1 MSETPASA
9 IVIGTGAIGQAL
21 VAQLQGRYSQ
31 VLALGRRSEPAIHFE
46 DETSI
51 AAAAHWSAEQ
61 CEAAGAPLR
70 LLLVSSGFLHGAA
83 GQPERS
89 LKELQP
95 GYLAHSFLVNAL
107 GPALLMKHFLPLLP
121 RQGPCKA
128 VFLSARVGSIED
140 NRLGGWY
147 GYRAA
152 KAALNQL
159 VKTASIEQTRRNKQS
174 SVVAQPGRGR
184 RADRAGDRSLGRSQY
199 RRLYRLPRRSPAL
212 VAPPQHAARRRF
224 RMAGFPISTQPIA
237 ENPPWP
243 KKSAL
248 KPIAARPSPFLPP
261 A

>member
-46 DETSI
+46 DEASI
-51 AAAAHWSAEQ
+51 AAAAHWSTEQ
-61 CEAAGAPLR
+61 CEGAGAPLR

-159 VKTASIEQTRRNKQS
+159 VKTASIEQARRNRQS
-174 SVVAQPGRGR
+174 SVVALHPGTVDSPLSAPFSKSG
-184 RADRAGDRSLGRSQY
+184 LEV
-199 RRLYRLPRRSPAL
+199 RSPA
-212 VAPPQHAARRRF
+212 VAAGQIVQVIEDLDAASTG
-224 RMAGFPISTQPIA
+224 GFIDYRGDRL
-237 ENPPWP
+237 PW
-243 KKSAL
+243 
-248 KPIAARPSPFLPP
+248 
-261 A
+261 

>member
-159 VKTASIEQTRRNKQS
+159 VKTASIEQARRNKQS
-174 SVVAQPGRGR
+174 SVVALHPGTVDSPLSAPFSKSG
-184 RADRAGDRSLGRSQY
+184 LEV
-199 RRLYRLPRRSPAL
+199 RSPAE
-212 VAPPQHAARRRF
+212 AAEQIVQVIE
-224 RMAGFPISTQPIA
+224 ALDAASTGGFIDYRGDRL
-237 ENPPWP
+237 PW
-243 KKSAL
+243 
-248 KPIAARPSPFLPP
+248 
-261 A
+261 

>member
-1 MSETPASA
+1 MNETPASA

-159 VKTASIEQTRRNKQS
+159 VKTASIEQARRNKQS
-174 SVVAQPGRGR
+174 SVVALHPGTVDSPLSAPFSKSG
-184 RADRAGDRSLGRSQY
+184 LEV
-199 RRLYRLPRRSPAL
+199 RSPAE
-212 VAPPQHAARRRF
+212 AAEQIVQVIE
-224 RMAGFPISTQPIA
+224 ALDAASTGGFIDYRGDRL
-237 ENPPWP
+237 PW
-243 KKSAL
+243 
-248 KPIAARPSPFLPP
+248 
-261 A
+261 

>member
-1 MSETPASA
+1 MSETRASA

-21 VAQLQGRYSQ
+21 VAQLQSRYSQ
-31 VLALGRRSEPAIHFE
+31 VLALGRRSDPAIDFE
-46 DETSI
+46 DEASI
-51 AAAAHWSAEQ
+51 EAAAQWSAGQ
-61 CEAAGAPLR
+61 CESAAAPLR

-95 GYLAHSFLVNAL
+95 GYLAHSFWVNAI

-121 RQGPCKA
+121 RQGLSKA

-159 VKTASIEQTRRNKQS
+159 VKTASIEQSRRNKQS
-174 SVVAQPGRGR
+174 LVLALHPGTVDSPLSAPFGKSGL
-184 RADRAGDRSLGRSQY
+184 DV
-199 RRLYRLPRRSPAL
+199 RSPA
-212 VAPPQHAARRRF
+212 VAAEQIVQVIEALGAQDTG
-224 RMAGFPISTQPIA
+224 GFVDYRGEPV
-237 ENPPWP
+237 PW
-243 KKSAL
+243 
-248 KPIAARPSPFLPP
+248 
-261 A
+261 

>member
-1 MSETPASA
+1 MNEPPASA

-89 LKELQP
+89 LRELQS

-121 RQGPCKA
+121 RQGACKA

-174 SVVAQPGRGR
+174 SVVALHPGTVDSPLSAPFSKSG
-184 RADRAGDRSLGRSQY
+184 LEV
-199 RRLYRLPRRSPAL
+199 RSPAE
-212 VAPPQHAARRRF
+212 AAGQIVQVIE
-224 RMAGFPISTQPIA
+224 ALDAASTGGFIDYRGDRL
-237 ENPPWP
+237 PW
-243 KKSAL
+243 
-248 KPIAARPSPFLPP
+248 
-261 A
+261 

>member
-46 DETSI
+46 DEASI

-61 CEAAGAPLR
+61 CESAGAPLR

-121 RQGPCKA
+121 RQGACKA

-159 VKTASIEQTRRNKQS
+159 VKTASIEQARRNRQS
-174 SVVAQPGRGR
+174 SVVALHPGTVDSPLSAPFSKSG
-184 RADRAGDRSLGRSQY
+184 LEV
-199 RRLYRLPRRSPAL
+199 RSPA
-212 VAPPQHAARRRF
+212 VAAGQIVQVIEDLDAASTG
-224 RMAGFPISTQPIA
+224 GFIDYRGDRL
-237 ENPPWP
+237 PW
-243 KKSAL
+243 
-248 KPIAARPSPFLPP
+248 
-261 A
+261 

>member
-1 MSETPASA
+1 MNETPASA

-174 SVVAQPGRGR
+174 SVVALHPGTVDSPLSAPFSKSG
-184 RADRAGDRSLGRSQY
+184 LEV
-199 RRLYRLPRRSPAL
+199 RSPAE
-212 VAPPQHAARRRF
+212 AAEQIVQVIE
-224 RMAGFPISTQPIA
+224 ALDAATTGGFIDYRGDRL
-237 ENPPWP
+237 PW
-243 KKSAL
+243 
-248 KPIAARPSPFLPP
+248 
-261 A
+261 

>member
-159 VKTASIEQTRRNKQS
+159 VKTASIEQARRNKQS
-174 SVVAQPGRGR
+174 SVVALHPGTVDSPLSAPFSKSG
-184 RADRAGDRSLGRSQY
+184 LEV
-199 RRLYRLPRRSPAL
+199 RSPAE
-212 VAPPQHAARRRF
+212 AAGQIVQVIE
-224 RMAGFPISTQPIA
+224 ALDAASTGGFIDYRGDRL
-237 ENPPWP
+237 PW
-243 KKSAL
+243 
-248 KPIAARPSPFLPP
+248 
-261 A
+261 

>member
-159 VKTASIEQTRRNKQS
+159 VKTASIEQARRNKQS
-174 SVVAQPGRGR
+174 SVVALHPGTVDSPLSAPFSKSG
-184 RADRAGDRSLGRSQY
+184 LGV
-199 RRLYRLPRRSPAL
+199 RSPAE
-212 VAPPQHAARRRF
+212 AAEQIVQVIE
-224 RMAGFPISTQPIA
+224 ALDAASTGGFIDYRGDRL
-237 ENPPWP
+237 PW
-243 KKSAL
+243 
-248 KPIAARPSPFLPP
+248 
-261 A
+261 

>member
-1 MSETPASA
+1 MNETPASA

-159 VKTASIEQTRRNKQS
+159 VKTASIEQTRRNRQS
-174 SVVAQPGRGR
+174 SVVALHPGTVDSPLSAPFSKSGLEVRSSAKAAGQIVQVIEALDAASTGGFIDYR
-184 RADRAGDRSLGRSQY
+184 GDR
-199 RRLYRLPRRSPAL
+199 LP
-212 VAPPQHAARRRF
+212 
-224 RMAGFPISTQPIA
+224 
-237 ENPPWP
+237 W
-243 KKSAL
+243 
-248 KPIAARPSPFLPP
+248 
-261 A
+261 

>member
-46 DETSI
+46 DEAGI

-61 CEAAGAPLR
+61 CEGAGAPLR

-83 GQPERS
+83 GRPERS

-95 GYLAHSFLVNAL
+95 DYLAHSFLVNAL

-159 VKTASIEQTRRNKQS
+159 VKTASIEQARRNRQS
-174 SVVAQPGRGR
+174 SVVALHPGTVDSPLSTPFSKSG
-184 RADRAGDRSLGRSQY
+184 LEV
-199 RRLYRLPRRSPAL
+199 RSPA
-212 VAPPQHAARRRF
+212 VAAGQIVQVIEDLDAASTG
-224 RMAGFPISTQPIA
+224 GFIDYRGDRL
-237 ENPPWP
+237 PW
-243 KKSAL
+243 
-248 KPIAARPSPFLPP
+248 
-261 A
+261 

>member
-46 DETSI
+46 DEASI

-61 CEAAGAPLR
+61 CEGAGAPLR

-95 GYLAHSFLVNAL
+95 DYLAHRFLVNVL
-107 GPALLMKHFLPLLP
+107 GPALLMKHFLPLMP

-159 VKTASIEQTRRNKQS
+159 VKTASIEQARLNRQS
-174 SVVAQPGRGR
+174 SVVALHPGTVDSPLSAPFSKSG
-184 RADRAGDRSLGRSQY
+184 LEV
-199 RRLYRLPRRSPAL
+199 RSPA
-212 VAPPQHAARRRF
+212 VAAGQIVQVIEDLDAASTG
-224 RMAGFPISTQPIA
+224 GFIDYRGDRL
-237 ENPPWP
+237 PW
-243 KKSAL
+243 
-248 KPIAARPSPFLPP
+248 
-261 A
+261 

>member
-1 MSETPASA
+1 MNETPASA

-159 VKTASIEQTRRNKQS
+159 VKTASIEQTRRNRQS
-174 SVVAQPGRGR
+174 SVVALHPGTVDSPLSAPFGKSGL
-184 RADRAGDRSLGRSQY
+184 DV
-199 RRLYRLPRRSPAL
+199 RSPA
-212 VAPPQHAARRRF
+212 VAAGQIVQVIEALDAASTG
-224 RMAGFPISTQPIA
+224 GFIDYRGDRL
-237 ENPPWP
+237 PW
-243 KKSAL
+243 
-248 KPIAARPSPFLPP
+248 
-261 A
+261 

>member
-1 MSETPASA
+1 MNEPPASA

-89 LKELQP
+89 LRELQS

-174 SVVAQPGRGR
+174 SVVALHPGTVDSPLSAPFSKSG
-184 RADRAGDRSLGRSQY
+184 LEV
-199 RRLYRLPRRSPAL
+199 RSPAE
-212 VAPPQHAARRRF
+212 AAGQIVQVIE
-224 RMAGFPISTQPIA
+224 ALDAASTGGFIDYRGDRL
-237 ENPPWP
+237 PW
-243 KKSAL
+243 
-248 KPIAARPSPFLPP
+248 
-261 A
+261 

>member
-121 RQGPCKA
+121 RQGACKA

-159 VKTASIEQTRRNKQS
+159 VKTASIEQARRNRQS
-174 SVVAQPGRGR
+174 SVVALHPGTVDSPLSAPFSKSG
-184 RADRAGDRSLGRSQY
+184 LEV
-199 RRLYRLPRRSPAL
+199 RSPA
-212 VAPPQHAARRRF
+212 VAAGQIVQVIEDLDAASTG
-224 RMAGFPISTQPIA
+224 GFIDYRGDRL
-237 ENPPWP
+237 PW
-243 KKSAL
+243 
-248 KPIAARPSPFLPP
+248 
-261 A
+261 

>member
-1 MSETPASA
+1 MNETPASA

-89 LKELQP
+89 LRELQS

-121 RQGPCKA
+121 RQGACKA

-174 SVVAQPGRGR
+174 SVVALHPGTVDSPLSAPFSKSG
-184 RADRAGDRSLGRSQY
+184 LEV
-199 RRLYRLPRRSPAL
+199 RSPAE
-212 VAPPQHAARRRF
+212 AAGQIVQVIE
-224 RMAGFPISTQPIA
+224 ALDAASTGGFIDYRGDRL
-237 ENPPWP
+237 PW
-243 KKSAL
+243 
-248 KPIAARPSPFLPP
+248 
-261 A
+261 

>member
-1 MSETPASA
+1 MNETPASA

-31 VLALGRRSEPAIHFE
+31 VLALGRRSEPASHFE
-46 DETSI
+46 DEASS
-51 AAAAHWSAEQ
+51 AAAAHWSAEH

-70 LLLVSSGFLHGAA
+70 WLLVSSGFLHGAA

-121 RQGPCKA
+121 RRGPCKA

-159 VKTASIEQTRRNKQS
+159 VKTASIEQARRNKQS
-174 SVVAQPGRGR
+174 SVVALHPGTVDSPLSAPFSKSG
-184 RADRAGDRSLGRSQY
+184 LEV
-199 RRLYRLPRRSPAL
+199 RSPAE
-212 VAPPQHAARRRF
+212 AAGQIVQVIE
-224 RMAGFPISTQPIA
+224 ALDAASTGGFIDYRGDRL
-237 ENPPWP
+237 PW
-243 KKSAL
+243 
-248 KPIAARPSPFLPP
+248 
-261 A
+261 

>member
-70 LLLVSSGFLHGAA
+70 LLLVSSGFLHGTA

-159 VKTASIEQTRRNKQS
+159 VKTASIEQSRRNKQS
-174 SVVAQPGRGR
+174 SVVALHPGTVDSPLSAPFSKSG
-184 RADRAGDRSLGRSQY
+184 LEV
-199 RRLYRLPRRSPAL
+199 RSPA
-212 VAPPQHAARRRF
+212 VAAGQIVQVIEALDAAITG
-224 RMAGFPISTQPIA
+224 GFIDYRGDRL
-237 ENPPWP
+237 PW
-243 KKSAL
+243 
-248 KPIAARPSPFLPP
+248 
-261 A
+261 

>member
-159 VKTASIEQTRRNKQS
+159 VKTASIEQARRNKQS
-174 SVVAQPGRGR
+174 SVVALHPGTVDSPLSAPVSKSG
-184 RADRAGDRSLGRSQY
+184 LEV
-199 RRLYRLPRRSPAL
+199 RSPAE
-212 VAPPQHAARRRF
+212 AAEQIVQVIE
-224 RMAGFPISTQPIA
+224 ALDAASTGGFIDYRGDRL
-237 ENPPWP
+237 PW
-243 KKSAL
+243 
-248 KPIAARPSPFLPP
+248 
-261 A
+261 

>member
-1 MSETPASA
+1 MNETPASA

-159 VKTASIEQTRRNKQS
+159 VKTASIEQARRNRQS
-174 SVVAQPGRGR
+174 SVVALHPGTVDSPLSAPFSKSG
-184 RADRAGDRSLGRSQY
+184 LEV
-199 RRLYRLPRRSPAL
+199 RSPA
-212 VAPPQHAARRRF
+212 VAAGQIVQVIEDLDAASTG
-224 RMAGFPISTQPIA
+224 GFIDYRGDRL
-237 ENPPWP
+237 PW
-243 KKSAL
+243 
-248 KPIAARPSPFLPP
+248 
-261 A
+261 

>member
-159 VKTASIEQTRRNKQS
+159 VKTASIEQARRNKQS
-174 SVVAQPGRGR
+174 SVVALHPGTVDSPLSAPFSKSG
-184 RADRAGDRSLGRSQY
+184 LEV
-199 RRLYRLPRRSPAL
+199 RSPA
-212 VAPPQHAARRRF
+212 VAAGQIVQVIEDLDAASTG
-224 RMAGFPISTQPIA
+224 GFIDYRGDRL
-237 ENPPWP
+237 PW
-243 KKSAL
+243 
-248 KPIAARPSPFLPP
+248 
-261 A
+261 

>member
-70 LLLVSSGFLHGAA
+70 LLLVSSGFLHGTA

-159 VKTASIEQTRRNKQS
+159 VKTASIEQTRRNRQS
-174 SVVAQPGRGR
+174 SVIALHPGTVDSPLSAPFSKSG
-184 RADRAGDRSLGRSQY
+184 LEV
-199 RRLYRLPRRSPAL
+199 RSPA
-212 VAPPQHAARRRF
+212 VAAGQIVQVIEALDAAITG
-224 RMAGFPISTQPIA
+224 GFIDYRGDRL
-237 ENPPWP
+237 PW
-243 KKSAL
+243 
-248 KPIAARPSPFLPP
+248 
-261 A
+261 

>member
-1 MSETPASA
+1 MNETPASA

-159 VKTASIEQTRRNKQS
+159 VKTASIEQTRRNRQS
-174 SVVAQPGRGR
+174 SVVALHPGTVDSPLSAPFSKSG
-184 RADRAGDRSLGRSQY
+184 LEV
-199 RRLYRLPRRSPAL
+199 RSPAE
-212 VAPPQHAARRRF
+212 AAEQIVQVIE
-224 RMAGFPISTQPIA
+224 ALDAASTGGFIDYRGDRL
-237 ENPPWP
+237 PW
-243 KKSAL
+243 
-248 KPIAARPSPFLPP
+248 
-261 A
+261 